1 MSKQTKKNYLERYSK
16 QIILKDIGI
25 LGQKKISLS
34 KILIVGIGGLG
45 CPVADF
51 LSRAG
56 VGTIGLVDFDKV
68 SLSNIH
74 RQVMYDTKDIGK
86 FKVDVLFSKLKKI
99 NPNVKTIKYRL
110 KTTKKNLGK
119 IVNKYD
125 VIIDGSDNFKTKFLL
140 NEACLKSKKYFISGS
155 ISKYD
160 GHVFT
165 FNFRNKKEPCLKC
178 FYQIV
183 PPDNILNCE
192 EDGILGPVAGM
203 VGNLQ
208 ANEALKKILNIGKS
222 LSSNILILNFK
233 NLSFRKVKFTKKKN
247 CIC

>member
-119 IVNKYD
+119 IVSKYD

-165 FNFRNKKEPCLKC
+165 INFRNKKEPCLKC
-178 FYQIV
+178 FYQII
-183 PPDNILNCE
+183 PPDNVLNCE
-192 EDGILGPVAGM
+192 ADGILGPVAGM

-222 LSSNILILNFK
+222 LSSNILIFDLK
-233 NLSFRKVKFTKKKN
+233 NLSFRKVKFTKKRN